1 MQTIASA
8 KKQLNP
14 DLKIDGVLITMTDA
28 RTNLSKHICNEVRDI
43 YGSHVHV
50 FKTEIPRCVKTAE
63 ASLSGESPVKYAP
76 NAESTAAYER
86 FTKEVLKL
94 HEKETTKFRSKSAR

>member
-50 FKTEIPRCVKTAE
+50 FKTEIPRCGLVT
-63 ASLSGESPVKYAP
+63 L
-76 NAESTAAYER
+76 NWT
-86 FTKEVLKL
+86 VLKRTVTIENQ
-94 HEKETTKFRSKSAR
+94 EKR